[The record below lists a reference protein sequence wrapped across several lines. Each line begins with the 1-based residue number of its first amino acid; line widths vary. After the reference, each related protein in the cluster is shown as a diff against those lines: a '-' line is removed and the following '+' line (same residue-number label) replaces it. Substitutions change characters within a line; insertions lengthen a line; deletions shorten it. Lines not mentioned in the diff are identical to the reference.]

1 MMDEVVA
8 RRKARAVL
16 NLGISGSVP
25 QKTKRAFQNM
35 VTELMD
41 GLDGVEVSPRSLGSP
56 FCTWNVHDA
65 TRFTFTGLWRR

>member
-1 MMDEVVA
+1 MDEVEA

-16 NLGISGSVP
+16 NLGTSGSIP
-25 QKTKRAFQNM
+25 EKKKLLFENM

-41 GLDGVEVSPRSLGSP
+41 GLDGVEVSRRSLGSP
-56 FCTWNVHDA
+56 FCTWDVHDA